1 MVVLGSWVGFSILFL
16 VYVAAGWGFE
26 GVSTWLDGYLL
37 EMMLSVDNLF
47 VFVLIMGS
55 FSVPPKARSKVLMVG
70 VLAALLLR
78 IVMFGAIWFL
88 VGWADIITKVLG
100 AFIIYCAYKVVM
112 LDDDDDEEI
121 TENPAVQFLTYYF

>member
-26 GVSTWLDGYLL
+26 DISTWLDGYLL
-37 EMMLSVDNLF
+37 ELMLSVDNLF

-55 FSVPPKARSKVLMVG
+55 FQVPPKARSKVLMIG
-70 VLAALLLR
+70 VLAALVLR
-78 IVMFGAIWFL
+78 IVMFGTIWLL
-88 VGWADIITKVLG
+88 VGGAEIISKVLG

-112 LDDDDDEEI
+112 LDDDDEE
-121 TENPAVQFLTYYF
+121 E